1 MLTIKNNCINII
13 LYLPR
18 GQGIEPG
25 GWPTQNKAAW
35 LDEDAYIKAAQLA
48 EQAKLDGFFIADT
61 PGITLDISRQPLHHG
76 LGPLVA
82 RRLLF
87 INHLHHQFTTS

>member
-1 MLTIKNNCINII
+1 MLRINHNYINTIVYIC
-13 LYLPR
+13 R

-61 PGITLDISRQPLHHG
+61 PGITLDISRQPPHHG
-76 LGPLVA
+76 LDPLVA

-87 INHLHHQFTTS
+87 INHLYHQFTTS